1 MRLWLGRSAS
11 SNLGAMSTV
20 LDKGGT
26 TRADELAMQE
36 AAGTFRAGGQDFEP
50 AFDPL
55 AITGSTVLLV
65 ILLGIAFERVLGL
78 DRLVAQVLM
87 LQLGVHWSPQA
98 LGLLSRLPCAERAN
112 MCTRRCR
119 PWPGVLC
126 TGY

>member
-1 MRLWLGRSAS
+1 
-11 SNLGAMSTV
+11 MSTV

-87 LQLGVHWSPQA
+87 LQPGAQHAWGTPPQLA
-98 LGLLSRLPCAERAN
+98 CAERASAST
-112 MCTRRCR
+112 CHC
-119 PWPGVLC
+119 WPSPVVLC
-126 TGY
+126 IGY